1 MDNFS
6 IRANESNLMSSHD
19 DTAETAGIFDDGDRV
34 HLFQTLVHHTGTAD
48 IGETG
53 GASITATT
61 FVPTSAHVQLGND
74 HRQIV
79 GRQAILPLQVFAHV
93 G

>member
-1 MDNFS
+1 
-6 IRANESNLMSSHD
+6 MSSDD
-19 DTAETAGIFDDGDRV
+19 DTAESTGVLDDRHRV
-34 HLFQTLVHHTGTAD
+34 HLLQSLVHHASAAD

-53 GASITATT
+53 GASITAAT
-61 FVPTSAHVQLGND
+61 FVPTSAHVQLGDD

-79 GRQAILPLQVFAHV
+79 GRQTVFPVEVFAHV

>member
-1 MDNFS
+1 M
-6 IRANESNLMSSHD
+6 ATNLMSRD
-19 DTAETAGIFDDGDRV
+19 DNTAESTGIFDDGDRV
-34 HLFQTLVHHTGTAD
+34 HLLQSLVHHTGAAD

-61 FVPTSAHVQLGND
+61 FVPTSAHVQLGDD

-79 GRQAILPLQVFAHV
+79 GGQAIFPVEVFAHV